1 MFTIRDLVGGLP
13 TQEKG
18 TMPPTLAERH
28 DVNLV
33 TLALDRIIHL
43 RERAAHEVLVLRP
56 HWHEDLRHNANY

>member
-1 MFTIRDLVGGLP
+1 M
-13 TQEKG
+13 QEKG
-18 TMPPTLAERH
+18 TMSHTLAERH

-33 TLALDRIIHL
+33 TLALDRVIHL